1 MAKSKYDRELEKAY
15 EELKE
20 MKKKE
25 KKNQN
30 DLLIFFVGLL
40 MFGAGLFMVLQ
51 NAQVQSTWG
60 YGYFYHIGSWGIP
73 NGLVLLPLIIGI
85 AMLFLMERKI
95 FGWIVV
101 SLGVVFILLSII
113 LSVRVVWRTTSVY
126 VFVIMFGLVAAGA
139 GMMIKVL
146 FRKR

>member
-1 MAKSKYDRELEKAY
+1 
-15 EELKE
+15 
-20 MKKKE
+20 
-25 KKNQN
+25 
-30 DLLIFFVGLL
+30 

-51 NAQVQSTWG
+51 NAHVQSTWG

-126 VFVIMFGLVAAGA
+126 AFVIMFGLVAAGA